1 MNLPRGIANKMYEE
15 NIPTPDKLLLL
26 MHNLCVV
33 RPEIAKTSE
42 DLSKTL
48 RIAVDHT
55 LKLLHGFERD
65 GYVKS
70 HTDQNGRRKFYLT
83 GLGILK
89 VCSSFT

>member
-1 MNLPRGIANKMYEE
+1 MGVTSKMYEE
-15 NIPTPDKLLLL
+15 NIPTPEKLLLL
-26 MHNLCVV
+26 MHNLCIV

-42 DLSKTL
+42 ELSKTL

-55 LKLLHGFERD
+55 LTILHGFERD
-65 GYVKS
+65 GYVTS